1 MKNGGSEERRTK
13 NEECSQRVPTAN
25 FTLLSS
31 LFTTYPSSFAW
42 LHFSLFTLHF
52 SLFTTYPSSFAWLH
66 FSLFTLH
73 FSLFT
78 LHHIPKLI
86 RLATLFT
93 LHSSLKM
100 LYPHYLFLLT
110 PSLSQQRAD
119 GTWTASTLSR
129 SFACRCLQEANS
141 KGQEVPLANSL
152 YHHVQTANASFRRFA
167 YVVYLPRDAPH
178 IAEGSLILIANDP
191 EGNDPRSCS
200 IVQKYDQGQ
209 LHNRIFL

>member
-1 MKNGGSEERRTK
+1 
-13 NEECSQRVPTAN
+13 
-25 FTLLSS
+25 
-31 LFTTYPSSFAW
+31 
-42 LHFSLFTLHF
+42 
-52 SLFTTYPSSFAWLH
+52 
-66 FSLFTLH
+66 
-73 FSLFT
+73 
-78 LHHIPKLI
+78 
-86 RLATLFT
+86 
-93 LHSSLKM
+93 M

-119 GTWTASTLSR
+119 GTWMASTLSR
-129 SFACRCLQEANS
+129 SFACRCLQEANN

-178 IAEGSLILIANDP
+178 IAEGSLILITNDP

-200 IVQKYDQGQ
+200 MVQKYDQGQ

>member
-1 MKNGGSEERRTK
+1 MK

-25 FTLLSS
+25 FTFLSSLFTTYPSSFAWLHFSLFTFHSSLFSLLSS

-42 LHFSLFTLHF
+42 LHFSLFTF
-52 SLFTTYPSSFAWLH
+52 
-66 FSLFTLH
+66 
-73 FSLFT
+73 
-78 LHHIPKLI
+78 
-86 RLATLFT
+86 
-93 LHSSLKM
+93 HSSLKM

>member
-1 MKNGGSEERRTK
+1 MKNGGSEERRMK

-25 FTLLSS
+25 FTLL
-31 LFTTYPSSFAW
+31 
-42 LHFSLFTLHF
+42 F

-66 FSLFTLH
+66 FSLFT
-73 FSLFT
+73 F
-78 LHHIPKLI
+78 HHIPKLI

-93 LHSSLKM
+93 FHFSLFTLHSSLFTLHSSLFTLHSSLYSKM

-178 IAEGSLILIANDP
+178 IPEGSLILIANDP

>member
-1 MKNGGSEERRTK
+1 
-13 NEECSQRVPTAN
+13 
-25 FTLLSS
+25 
-31 LFTTYPSSFAW
+31 
-42 LHFSLFTLHF
+42 
-52 SLFTTYPSSFAWLH
+52 
-66 FSLFTLH
+66 
-73 FSLFT
+73 
-78 LHHIPKLI
+78 
-86 RLATLFT
+86 
-93 LHSSLKM
+93 M

-110 PSLSQQRAD
+110 PSLSQQRDD

-191 EGNDPRSCS
+191 EGNDPRRCS

>member
-1 MKNGGSEERRTK
+1 HSSPHTQAHSLGYTFHSSPHTQAH
-13 NEECSQRVPTAN
+13 SLSYT
-25 FTLLSS
+25 FHSS

-42 LHFSLFTLHF
+42 LHFSF
-52 SLFTTYPSSFAWLH
+52 
-66 FSLFTLH
+66 
-73 FSLFT
+73 
-78 LHHIPKLI
+78 
-86 RLATLFT
+86 
-93 LHSSLKM
+93 KM

-178 IAEGSLILIANDP
+178 IPEGSLILIANDP

>member
-1 MKNGGSEERRTK
+1 MKNEERRTK
-13 NEECSQRVPTAN
+13 NVASECPQLT
-25 FTLLSS
+25 
-31 LFTTYPSSFAW
+31 
-42 LHFSLFTLHF
+42 
-52 SLFTTYPSSFAWLH
+52 
-66 FSLFTLH
+66 
-73 FSLFT
+73 SLFT

-86 RLATLFT
+86 RLATLFSLHSSPHT
-93 LHSSLKM
+93 QAHSLGYTFHFSLFTFHSSLKM

-178 IAEGSLILIANDP
+178 IPEGSLILIANDP

>member
-1 MKNGGSEERRTK
+1 
-13 NEECSQRVPTAN
+13 
-25 FTLLSS
+25 TLHFSPHTQAHSLGYTFHFS
-31 LFTTYPSSFAW
+31 LFTFHFSLFT
-42 LHFSLFTLHF
+42 LHSSLFTLHF

-73 FSLFT
+73 S
-78 LHHIPKLI
+78 
-86 RLATLFT
+86 
-93 LHSSLKM
+93 KM

-110 PSLSQQRAD
+110 PSRSQQRDD

-129 SFACRCLQEANS
+129 SFACLCLQEANS

-178 IAEGSLILIANDP
+178 IPEGSLILIANDP

>member
-1 MKNGGSEERRTK
+1 MVRSVNSDQLSVVSDQLSVIS
-13 NEECSQRVPTAN
+13 CSPFSV
-25 FTLLSS
+25 LCS
-31 LFTTYPSSFAW
+31 LFTALCSLLSV
-42 LHFSLFTLHF
+42 HRSLFTVHCSLLSVHC
-52 SLFTTYPSSFAWLH
+52 SLF
-66 FSLFTLH
+66 
-73 FSLFT
+73 
-78 LHHIPKLI
+78 
-86 RLATLFT
+86 
-93 LHSSLKM
+93 KM

-110 PSLSQQRAD
+110 PSLSQQRDD

-178 IAEGSLILIANDP
+178 IPEGSLILIANDP

>member
-1 MKNGGSEERRTK
+1 
-13 NEECSQRVPTAN
+13 
-25 FTLLSS
+25 
-31 LFTTYPSSFAW
+31 
-42 LHFSLFTLHF
+42 
-52 SLFTTYPSSFAWLH
+52 
-66 FSLFTLH
+66 
-73 FSLFT
+73 
-78 LHHIPKLI
+78 
-86 RLATLFT
+86 
-93 LHSSLKM
+93 M

-178 IAEGSLILIANDP
+178 IPEGSLILIANDP